1 VKLDEAGEWQ
11 NKIVQAALEKESGKT
26 GRQGELPFGPGRARM
41 KKSRFKR
48 VNAFMQKFSSPPE
61 VAELELALEKSR
73 QLPGFRA
80 GLAFFWGL
88 IMAKCLLAQWS
99 ATVYHIPINT
109 GLYVWT
115 LSVGGSG
122 ALTLVYAFI
131 LFRELPRMPLSG
143 RIVSATWLG
152 CGAGFVVLAVVA
164 VVYGTFSIYLLPA
177 LAAVLLGVG
186 CHIHSVVTRQRL
198 FKFLAVGWWLAALGL
213 FTQPTINSLAWMA
226 LSLALL
232 VVLPAGWMLFAR
244 RKTA

>member
-1 VKLDEAGEWQ
+1 L
-11 NKIVQAALEKESGKT
+11 
-26 GRQGELPFGPGRARM
+26 
-41 KKSRFKR
+41 
-48 VNAFMQKFSSPPE
+48 
-61 VAELELALEKSR
+61 
-73 QLPGFRA
+73 
-80 GLAFFWGL
+80 LAFFWGL

-131 LFRELPRMPLSG
+131 LFRELPQMPLSG

-152 CGAGFVVLAVVA
+152 CGAGFAVLAIVA
-164 VVYGTFSIYLLPA
+164 IVYGTFTIYLLPA

-186 CHIHSVVTRQRL
+186 CYIHSVVTRQRL
-198 FKFLAVGWWLAALGL
+198 FKFLAAGWWLAALGL
-213 FTQPTINSLAWMA
+213 FTQPTIHSLAWMA
-226 LSLALL
+226 LSLVIL
-232 VVLPAGWMLFAR
+232 VILPAGGLLYGG

>member
-1 VKLDEAGEWQ
+1 
-11 NKIVQAALEKESGKT
+11 
-26 GRQGELPFGPGRARM
+26 
-41 KKSRFKR
+41 
-48 VNAFMQKFSSPPE
+48 MQKSSSPQE

-73 QLPGFRA
+73 QTPGFRA

-99 ATVYHIPINT
+99 ATVYQIPINT
-109 GLYVWT
+109 GLYVWA

-122 ALTLVYAFI
+122 ALTLIYAFI
-131 LFRELPRMPLSG
+131 LFRELPRMPLHG

-164 VVYGTFSIYLLPA
+164 VAYGTFSIFLLPA

-198 FKFLAVGWWLAALGL
+198 FKFLAFGWWLAALGL
-213 FTQPTINSLAWMA
+213 FTQPNINSLAWMA
-226 LSLALL
+226 LSLAGL
-232 VVLPAGWMLFAR
+232 VVLPSGWMLFSR
-244 RKTA
+244 RKAD